1 MVATH
6 RNRTSWNGKIA
17 QFVQKAPVFQK
28 TTSKAY
34 FGQAWRRLYM
44 EGEIFPKPSENLS
57 ATSPAPLASA
67 REKRY
72 NRAEHTAG
80 TAHWRKRRNLI

>member
-1 MVATH
+1 
-6 RNRTSWNGKIA
+6 
-17 QFVQKAPVFQK
+17 
-28 TTSKAY
+28 
-34 FGQAWRRLYM
+34 M

-80 TAHWRKRRNLI
+80 PARWRKRRNLI